1 MIFRC
6 EEDRTVQFYLDS
18 IYGAVERSNTTRG
31 LSTYTRKKIS
41 LRFTYTDAIGRHA
54 VGRAVSRVPMF
65 THEAIYGGI
74 AEVGKVPLTVSYREG
89 QRVMKE
95 LYPMSTR
102 MAMRR

>member
-1 MIFRC
+1 M
-6 EEDRTVQFYLDS
+6 QFYLDI

-65 THEAIYGGI
+65 THEAIHGGI
-74 AEVGKVPLTVSYREG
+74 AEVDKLPLTVSYRDD
-89 QRVMKE
+89 QRDMKE
-95 LYPMSTR
+95 LYPMSTC
-102 MAMRR
+102 MAMRI